1 MLPMILWARGEERR
15 VSDLPAPLPLATLVP
30 GEGPWE
36 VEIGFG
42 KGREL
47 LRRAE
52 ALRARRFLGI
62 EMVSRY
68 YRMVRDRAARR
79 DLGNL
84 LLIRGEALY
93 LLAVAVEPGLAAVVH
108 IYFPDPWPKSRH
120 HKRRLVDPE
129 SVDLVLRLLA
139 PDGTLCFA
147 TDFVEYGEEA
157 EAILRAQPG
166 IVVERL
172 AGGWPEGPRTNY
184 EAKYVREGRAIV
196 RLVARRDGAAE
207 LPLHPAGRGG
217 VLVAAG
223 PATGEVGGEAIRA

>member
-15 VSDLPAPLPLATLVP
+15 LADLPAPLPLASLLP
-30 GEGPWE
+30 GDGPWE

-52 ALRARRFLGI
+52 ALPDRRFLGI

-79 DLGNL
+79 GLRNL

-93 LLAVAVEPGLAAVVH
+93 LLAVAIEPGLAAAVH
-108 IYFPDPWPKSRH
+108 VYFPDPWPKSRH

-129 SVDLVLRLLA
+129 SVDLVLRLLVR
-139 PDGTLCFA
+139 DGTLYFA
-147 TDFVEYGEEA
+147 TDFVEYGDEA
-157 EAILRAQPG
+157 EAILREQPG

-172 AGGWPEGPRTNY
+172 PGAWPEGPRTNY
-184 EAKYVREGRAIV
+184 EAKYEREGRSIV
-196 RLVARRDGAAE
+196 RLLARRDGTAE
-207 LPLHPAGRGG
+207 LPLHPAGKGG
-217 VLVAAG
+217 VLVAART
-223 PATGEVGGEAIRA
+223 AIDDAGGEAART

>member
-15 VSDLPAPLPLATLVP
+15 LADLPAPLPLASLLP
-30 GEGPWE
+30 CDGPWE

-52 ALRARRFLGI
+52 ALRERRFLGI

-79 DLGNL
+79 GLGNL

-93 LLAVAVEPGLAAVVH
+93 LLAVAVEPGLAAAVH
-108 IYFPDPWPKSRH
+108 VYFPDPWPKSRH

-139 PDGTLCFA
+139 PDGMLCFA

-172 AGGWPEGPRTNY
+172 DGGWPEGPRTNY
-184 EAKYVREGRAIV
+184 EAKYVREGRSIV
-196 RLVARRDGAAE
+196 RLVARRDGAVE

-217 VLVAAG
+217 VLVAAE
-223 PATGEVGGEAIRA
+223 PATREVEGEAVRA

>member
-1 MLPMILWARGEERR
+1 MLPMMLWARGEERR
-15 VSDLPAPLPLATLVP
+15 LSDLPAPLPLAALVP

-36 VEIGFG
+36 IEIGFG

-47 LRRAE
+47 MRRAE
-52 ALRARRFLGI
+52 SVPERRFLGI

-79 DLGNL
+79 GLGNL

-93 LLAVAVEPGLAAVVH
+93 LLAVAIEPGLAAAVH
-108 IYFPDPWPKSRH
+108 VYFPDPWPKSRH

-139 PDGTLCFA
+139 PDGTLYFA
-147 TDFVEYGEEA
+147 TDCVDYGDEA
-157 EAILRAQPG
+157 EAILREQPG
-166 IVVERL
+166 IVVHRL
-172 AGGWPEGPRTNY
+172 SGGWPEGPRTNY
-184 EAKYVREGRAIV
+184 EAKYMREGRSIV
-196 RLVARRDGAAE
+196 RLVARRAGTAE

-223 PATGEVGGEAIRA
+223 IATDDAGAEASGA